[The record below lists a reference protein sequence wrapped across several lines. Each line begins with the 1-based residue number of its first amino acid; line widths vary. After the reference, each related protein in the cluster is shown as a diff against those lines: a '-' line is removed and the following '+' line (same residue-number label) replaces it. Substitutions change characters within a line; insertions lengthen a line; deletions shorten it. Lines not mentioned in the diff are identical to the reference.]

1 MGTVERLERIYR
13 YEQSCEFLPHRL
25 KSLALSL
32 PDKQKERVEELR
44 NPEARKPRATAPAH
58 AQAGDRG
65 PRGNGKPD
73 SAGKPKKKKFYASK
87 PKGK

>member
-44 NPEARKPRATAPAH
+44 NPEARKPRATAPRSMP
-58 AQAGDRG
+58 AGD
-65 PRGNGKPD
+65 GKP
-73 SAGKPKKKKFYASK
+73 SPAGKPKKKKFYAST
-87 PKGK
+87 PKQRD